1 VRGRMPTETGPG
13 LWKDRSVHRCRLCQ
27 KLTVQIVVDG
37 KVVKQAS
44 TTASYGVTQ
53 VSWSAS
59 E

>member
-1 VRGRMPTETGPG
+1 MEGPE
-13 LWKDRSVHRCRLCQ
+13 RSPLPSLSE
-27 KLTVQIVVDG
+27 LTVQIVVDG